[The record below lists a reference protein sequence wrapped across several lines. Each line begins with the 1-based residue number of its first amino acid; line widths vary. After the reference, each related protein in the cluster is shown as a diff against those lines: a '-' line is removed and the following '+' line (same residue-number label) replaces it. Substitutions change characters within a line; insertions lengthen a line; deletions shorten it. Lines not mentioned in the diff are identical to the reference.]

1 MVGSWPPIAFSRRKL
16 NNLVRPTSRTQSKYT
31 RVYYL
36 FTVRTQPSHLA
47 HVPGNPSWPGA
58 NFPQG
63 LGRIYT
69 PPPGFFSRKAP
80 SGRRKGAWAHRS
92 WRCRATAAR
101 ITSSKSVCSAPRE
114 LDIWS
119 IAQPSRSLGQSVGRM
134 GQSVKL
140 GNLKGKLCKPG
151 VLDSP
156 PCPPFDGVN
165 LWGMVIP
172 PFFWA
177 AISHFPHGTPTPPL
191 LGWVR
196 GSYYKGAERVRP

>member
-1 MVGSWPPIAFSRRKL
+1 MLIPPPKGDVGWLEVGHQSPLLRRKFK
-16 NNLVRPTSRTQSKYT
+16 NLARPTSRTQSKYT

-36 FTVRTQPSHLA
+36 FTVQTQPSHPA
-47 HVPGNPSWPGA
+47 HGPGNPSWPGT

-69 PPPGFFSRKAP
+69 PPGGGVVFFRKAP

-101 ITSSKSVCSAPRE
+101 ITSSKSVCSAPRD

-119 IAQPSRSLGQSVGRM
+119 IAQPSRSLGQPVGRM

-156 PCPPFDGVN
+156 PCPPLDGVN

-177 AISHFPHGTPTPPL
+177 AISHFPHGPPPP
-191 LGWVR
+191 WV
-196 GSYYKGAERVRP
+196 G

>member
-69 PPPGFFSRKAP
+69 PPPGFFFSQGSVWSPEGRLGP
-80 SGRRKGAWAHRS
+80 SELEVSGYGCEDHFLEVGVLGPPRVGYLVNRS
-92 WRCRATAAR
+92 TLSVAR
-101 ITSSKSVCSAPRE
+101 SVC
-114 LDIWS
+114 
-119 IAQPSRSLGQSVGRM
+119 RS
-134 GQSVKL
+134 
-140 GNLKGKLCKPG
+140 
-151 VLDSP
+151 
-156 PCPPFDGVN
+156 DGTVSQ
-165 LWGMVIP
+165 
-172 PFFWA
+172 A
-177 AISHFPHGTPTPPL
+177 
-191 LGWVR
+191 R
-196 GSYYKGAERVRP
+196 